1 MEIGDVVTL
10 FNSNLVELQEKKL
23 MTTHNVRVFQ
33 TLHPLEKGK
42 EYSKTREIK
51 IYIFFMNNDFIK
63 HNPQSVWKLKYSSSY
78 E

>member
-1 MEIGDVVTL
+1 MNNFNVDFVPL

-23 MTTHNVRVFQ
+23 MTTPNLRVFQ

-51 IYIFFMNNDFIK
+51 KLNFFA
-63 HNPQSVWKLKYSSSY
+63 
-78 E
+78 